1 MAISE
6 TLEVLNSVII
16 NDTQAKWIADGFE
29 MVVAELGVLE
39 NACPKH

>member
-1 MAISE
+1 MSE
-6 TLEVLNSVII
+6 TLEVLNSETM
-16 NDTQAKWIADGFE
+16 NDTQAQCIADGFE